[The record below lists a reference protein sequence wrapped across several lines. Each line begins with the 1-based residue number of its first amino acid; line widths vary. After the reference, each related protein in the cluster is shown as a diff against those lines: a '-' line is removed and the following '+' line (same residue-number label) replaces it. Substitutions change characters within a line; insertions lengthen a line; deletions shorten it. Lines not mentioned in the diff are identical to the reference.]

1 MVNENLVE
9 IVGIIDRSGSM
20 STIRD
25 DAEKGFNSFIKEQK
39 KNIIGKDV
47 KVTIAQFDNEYEIV
61 CNGLDIKKF
70 KKYTLVP
77 RGSTALYDA
86 IGRTVDVVGQ
96 RLSSVSEEE
105 RPCRIIVVVVTDG
118 QENASN
124 EYSHATITDMIDH
137 QKSKYSWEFLFMCTD
152 EISKKEALSLGISGQ
167 CVAVYSSHELGSKGY
182 SDLSRSVCFAVNT
195 NSSADFTK
203 FKPTDKS
210 QE

>member
-105 RPCRIIVVVVTDG
+105 RPCRIIVVVM
-118 QENASN
+118 SK
-124 EYSHATITDMIDH
+124 SM
-137 QKSKYSWEFLFMCTD
+137 QKIILKMDSFLFLAATFNTLFFRAIQGNTFSYQNFQF
-152 EISKKEALSLGISGQ
+152 EIS
-167 CVAVYSSHELGSKGY
+167 
-182 SDLSRSVCFAVNT
+182 
-195 NSSADFTK
+195 
-203 FKPTDKS
+203 
-210 QE
+210 